1 MQWRKLEPVPNKVEP
16 VAEKQLQIKITPSDQ
31 QYRLVLSLVESGYL
45 KDSATVVSACL
56 NRALP
61 LLVAECISHEKF
73 LGGDSVG
80 FGLRLFL
87 LRSAAGEFV
96 PDSDLTLIAH
106 DSGMS
111 VEVLK
116 QIRSCFIK
124 EGSKSNAIVS

>member
-1 MQWRKLEPVPNKVEP
+1 MAEQVQVSPSEGEKALIDVLAAGWGKSKASIVMQGFALGLG
-16 VAEKQLQIKITPSDQ
+16 QLLNEYEQFQRIKGAPESSLKSF
-31 QYRLVLSLVESGYL
+31 LV
-45 KDSATVVSACL
+45 
-56 NRALP
+56 
-61 LLVAECISHEKF
+61 
-73 LGGDSVG
+73 
-80 FGLRLFL
+80 
-87 LRSAAGEFV
+87 RSAAGEFV